1 MNRPGQGQA
10 GTRGAGQGA
19 GSARPGLVPAHPMP
33 LSLAVIQV
41 VLLLGIPLA
50 ILVVIKQVLKRYFPE
65 LGY

>member
-1 MNRPGQGQA
+1 
-10 GTRGAGQGA
+10 
-19 GSARPGLVPAHPMP
+19 MP